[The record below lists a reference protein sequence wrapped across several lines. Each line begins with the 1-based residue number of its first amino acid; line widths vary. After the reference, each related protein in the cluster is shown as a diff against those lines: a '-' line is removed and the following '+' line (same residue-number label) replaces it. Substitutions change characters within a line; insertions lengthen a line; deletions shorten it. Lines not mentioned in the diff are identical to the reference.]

1 MRREELY
8 LHDIFDA
15 ADAIQRFLNDNDEE
29 EFSSNEMRRSAVLQ
43 KLLIIGEAAA
53 RLPDSFTG
61 KYPAVPWS
69 DMVGF
74 RNIVVHEY
82 FSVNWSI
89 VWTTATQDV
98 PQLQAHVARILA
110 AEENNQE

>member
-8 LHDIFDA
+8 LHDIIDA
-15 ADAIQRFLNDNDEE
+15 ADAIQRFVNDADEE

-53 RLPDSFTG
+53 RMPDSFTG
-61 KYPAVPWS
+61 KYPAIPWS

-82 FSVNWSI
+82 FSVDWSI

-98 PQLQAHVARILA
+98 PQLRAHVARILA
-110 AEENNQE
+110 SEENDQE

>member
-8 LHDIFDA
+8 LRDIIDA
-15 ADAIQRFLNDNDEE
+15 ADAIQRFIKDTDEE

-53 RLPDSFTG
+53 RMPDSFTG
-61 KYPAVPWS
+61 KYPAIPWT
-69 DMVGF
+69 DMAGF

-82 FSVNWSI
+82 FSIDWSI

-98 PQLQAHVARILA
+98 LQLKTQVARILPS
-110 AEENNQE
+110 EINNQE

>member
-8 LHDIFDA
+8 LHDIIDA
-15 ADAIQRFLNDNDEE
+15 ADAIQRFVNESDEG

-53 RLPDSFTG
+53 RIPKSFAG
-61 KYPAVPWS
+61 KYPTIPWS
-69 DMVGF
+69 DMVSF

-82 FSVNWSI
+82 FSVDWSI
-89 VWTTATQDV
+89 VWTTATHDV
-98 PQLQAHVARILA
+98 PQLRAHVAKILA
-110 AEENNQE
+110 SEINKQE

>member
-1 MRREELY
+1 MRREKLY
-8 LHDIFDA
+8 LHDIIDA
-15 ADAIQRFLNDNDEE
+15 AGAIQRFTSNSDEE

-53 RLPDSFTG
+53 RMPDSFTS
-61 KYPAVPWS
+61 KYPAIPWS

-82 FSVNWSI
+82 FSVDWSI

-98 PQLQAHVARILA
+98 PQLRAHVATILDS
-110 AEENNQE
+110 EENDQE